1 MTQDDG
7 AGWDAIGATL
17 EAIYPGVNPIHWGT
31 VQRYSDG
38 GPDPLDGVSAYA
50 VEQPAH
56 WHYITFGFSEL
67 YAKTSKNLE
76 ESGWGFELSF
86 RLKRGPDQD
95 KAPLWP
101 VPMLQNLARYVFNM
115 HRPFE
120 DGHYIAWGQ
129 PITSYESTILEAMI
143 FRTDP
148 VLKSIGTPNGRVQF
162 IEAIAITPDEY
173 ELVQNG
179 GTDELLPR
187 LLAAN
192 PLAVV
197 DVNRT
202 SLLAA

>member
-1 MTQDDG
+1 MTQDDD
-7 AGWDAIGATL
+7 AGWKAIGAAL
-17 EAIYPGVNPIHWGT
+17 EAVHPDVKPQHWGT
-31 VQRYSDG
+31 IQRYSEG

-50 VEQPAH
+50 VENPPH

-67 YAKTSKNLE
+67 YAKTSKNPE

-86 RLKRGPDQD
+86 RLKRARDE
-95 KAPLWP
+95 KEAPSWP
-101 VPMLQNLARYVFNM
+101 VPMLQNLARYVFKN

-120 DGHYIAWGQ
+120 DGHYIAWGR
-129 PITSYESTILEAMI
+129 PITSHEPTRLEAMI
-143 FRTDP
+143 FRNDP
-148 VLKSIGTPNGRVQF
+148 VLNAIETPNGRVSF

-173 ELVQNG
+173 ELVLKS

-197 DVNRT
+197 DVGRG

>member
-1 MTQDDG
+1 MTQNDG
-7 AGWDAIGATL
+7 AGWEAIGTAL
-17 EAIYPGVNPIHWGT
+17 ETIYPGATPTHWGT
-31 VQRYSDG
+31 IQRYSDG
-38 GPDPLDGVSAYA
+38 GPDPLDGVNAYA
-50 VEQPAH
+50 ADDPPH

-86 RLKRGPDQD
+86 RLKRKHGEN

-101 VPMLQNLARYVFNM
+101 VPMLQNLARYVFNT

-129 PITSYESTILEAMI
+129 PITSHESTMLEAMI

-148 VLKSIGTPNGRVQF
+148 VLKTIETPNGRVNF

-173 ELVQNG
+173 ELVQNS
-179 GTDELLPR
+179 GTEELLPR

-192 PLAVV
+192 PLAIV
-197 DVNRT
+197 DVNRA